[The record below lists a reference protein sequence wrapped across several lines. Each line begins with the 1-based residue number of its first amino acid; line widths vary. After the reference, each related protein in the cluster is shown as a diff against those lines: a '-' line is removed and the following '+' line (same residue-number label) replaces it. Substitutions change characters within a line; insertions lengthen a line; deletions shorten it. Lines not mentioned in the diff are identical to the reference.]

1 MAAINSLNSTLATD
15 PLRTFRF
22 NAKFQS
28 GTADKAN
35 PAITTSNTGF
45 QMGFTSISGLS
56 ITTQNIEYR
65 EGGMNTTVHQ
75 VPGLTT
81 FQPIVFSRGVVA
93 GNDQAVTWMR
103 MMFAAASGAGI
114 TANGGSGFRTDVVIW
129 VNTHPAPGTSDT
141 DTPQMAFKVH
151 NAWITNLSYSDLDAQ
166 NGAIFFERMTLIH
179 EGISAVFTDPTKPN
193 PTPMGGVS
201 GLTTTITL

>member
-1 MAAINSLNSTLATD
+1 MAATPVYNSTLATD

-22 NAKFQS
+22 NATFS
-28 GTADKAN
+28 SSDGTAN
-35 PAITTSNTGF
+35 PAIQSGSTGF
-45 QMGFTSISGLS
+45 SGGFTTVSGLS

-81 FQPIVFSRGVVA
+81 FQPIVFSRGVIA
-93 GNDQAVTWMR
+93 ANDQAITWMR
-103 MMFAAASGAGI
+103 TLFAAASGAGV
-114 TANGGSGFRTDVVIW
+114 AVSGSSGFRVNVVLT
-129 VNTHPAPGTSDT
+129 VNSHPNSGAAEKNA
-141 DTPQMAFKVH
+141 PQMGFKIH

-179 EGISAVFTDPTKPN
+179 EGISAFVLN
-193 PTPMGGVS
+193 PASETPKIIAGVS
-201 GLTTTITL
+201 GSTPTLTL

>member
-1 MAAINSLNSTLATD
+1 MASNTYNSTLATD

-22 NAKFQS
+22 NAKFTS
-28 GTADKAN
+28 SDGTANA
-35 PAITTSNTGF
+35 AIQTGTNGF
-45 QMGFTSISGLS
+45 TMGFTTISGLS

-81 FQPIVFSRGVVA
+81 FQPVVFSRGALA
-93 GNDQAVTWMR
+93 GNDQAITWMR
-103 MMFAAASGAGI
+103 SLFAAASGAGVAVSG
-114 TANGGSGFRTDVVIW
+114 TSGFRVDVVVT
-129 VNTHPAPGTSDT
+129 VNAHPNAGVDIS
-141 DTPQMAFKVH
+141 TPQMAFKIH

-179 EGISAVFTDPTKPN
+179 EGISAVIAGPKSATDPTT
-193 PTPMGGVS
+193 TPAPGTS
-201 GLTTTITL
+201 GLTVAITL